1 MNLKVSACLLLSLC
15 LILSVLSINTV
26 AAGPQRS
33 TLSVQTIK
41 LAAGERIVSFEIRI
55 TAGAFRTISDLPLG
69 WTVDIDNDPSWHTKV
84 TGSLMVGAAA
94 LSPEELKKTK
104 FLIEKEEF
112 EDLRFQIEGTVVVTT
127 DFVKTRNIQLNSS
140 DFRLTPA
147 Q

>member
-1 MNLKVSACLLLSLC
+1 
-15 LILSVLSINTV
+15 
-26 AAGPQRS
+26 
-33 TLSVQTIK
+33 
-41 LAAGERIVSFEIRI
+41 
-55 TAGAFRTISDLPLG
+55 
-69 WTVDIDNDPSWHTKV
+69 
-84 TGSLMVGAAA
+84 MVGAAA